1 MKSSF
6 QNILQF
12 GWKYKGYALL
22 NIIFNA
28 LYALFSALS
37 FVSLLPMLNVLFET
51 TTRQLEPAK
60 YEGVFRLHHYMRDS
74 LNFHIAQRL
83 DSDPEGTLIL
93 VIGLVLSLFFLKNIC
108 NYLAMY
114 FITYLRNG
122 IIKDLRNS
130 IYMKIISLPISY
142 FSEKKKG
149 DLMAKITSDV
159 TELQVSFLSILELI
173 VREPLTILFS
183 LTAMLF
189 FSVKLTLFVLFFI
202 PISGLIISAIGKKLK
217 SHSDKVQQEQ
227 GDFLSLI
234 DETVNGQK
242 IIKTFAAG
250 DHFKEKFKAATKRF
264 YDFSN
269 QLLHRASLAG
279 PASEFLGIVAIGV
292 LLWFGGNMVLV
303 EGSISGTSFIV
314 YMGLAY
320 NILTPAKAISKAS
333 YSIQKGNAAA
343 ERILEILNTKDQ
355 LKDAPNAQNLKS
367 FTTNIVF
374 TNVAF
379 RYEENAVLENVSFE
393 VSKGQM
399 VALVGPSGSG
409 KTTLTYL
416 LNRFYDIDQGSLKID
431 GIPINEI
438 RKESL
443 YQKIGMVTQESIL
456 FNDSVYNNLKLGN
469 PNATSKAIEA
479 AAKAANAHAFIKE
492 LPQGYNTPIGDSGNK
507 LSGGQKQRLT
517 IARALLKD
525 PELLILDE
533 ATSALDTEAEQQVQ
547 NALEELMKNRT
558 SFVIAHRLSTIQNAD
573 LILVLKK
580 GKIVASGS
588 HKDLLKTSEEYN
600 SWVQMQRMD

>member
-12 GWKYKGYALL
+12 GWKYKGYAFL
-22 NIIFNA
+22 NILFNA

-37 FVSLLPMLNVLFET
+37 FVSLIPMLNVLFET
-51 TTRQLEPAK
+51 TEQQIEPAQ
-60 YEGVFRLHHYMRDS
+60 YQGLFNIHHYIRDS
-74 LNFHIAQRL
+74 LNFYIASRVEQ
-83 DSDPEGTLIL
+83 DPETTLIV

-108 NYLAMY
+108 NYLALY
-114 FITYLRNG
+114 FITFLRNG
-122 IIKDLRNS
+122 IIKDLRNA
-130 IYMKIISLPISY
+130 IYVKIISLPISY

-159 TELQVSFLSILELI
+159 TELQISFLSILELI

-183 LTAMLF
+183 LAAMLF

-202 PISGLIISAIGKKLK
+202 PISGLIISRIGKRLK
-217 SHSDKVQQEQ
+217 SQSDKIQQEQ

-250 DHFKEKFKAATKRF
+250 NHFKDKFKAATSRF
-264 YDFSN
+264 YNFSN

-279 PASEFLGIVAIGV
+279 PTSEFLGIVAIGV

-343 ERILEILNTKDQ
+343 ERILEILNNEDQ
-355 LKDAPNAQNLKS
+355 LKDAPNAKKLNS
-367 FTTNIVF
+367 FTDSIVF
-374 TNVAF
+374 DKVAF
-379 RYEENAVLENVSFE
+379 RYEESPVLKEVSFKVE
-393 VSKGQM
+393 KGQM
-399 VALVGPSGSG
+399 VALVGPSGGG

-416 LNRFYDIDQGSLKID
+416 LNRFYDIDKGKLTID
-431 GIPINEI
+431 GIPIDQI
-438 RKESL
+438 TKESL

-469 PNATSKAIEA
+469 PTATVKEIEA
-479 AAKAANAHAFIKE
+479 AAKAANADEFITQLAE
-492 LPQGYNTPIGDSGNK
+492 GYQTRIGDSGNK

-547 NALEELMKNRT
+547 IALEELMKNRT
-558 SFVIAHRLSTIQNAD
+558 SFVIAHRLSTIQKAD
-573 LILVLKK
+573 LILVLKQ
-580 GKIVASGS
+580 GSIVASGTHRS
-588 HKDLLKTSEEYN
+588 LLENSDEYK
-600 SWVQMQRMD
+600 SWVLMQQMD

>member
-37 FVSLLPMLNVLFET
+37 FVSLIPMLNVLFET

>member
-37 FVSLLPMLNVLFET
+37 FVSLIPMLNVLFET

-314 YMGLAY
+314 YMCLAY

-333 YSIQKGNAAA
+333 YSILKGNAAA